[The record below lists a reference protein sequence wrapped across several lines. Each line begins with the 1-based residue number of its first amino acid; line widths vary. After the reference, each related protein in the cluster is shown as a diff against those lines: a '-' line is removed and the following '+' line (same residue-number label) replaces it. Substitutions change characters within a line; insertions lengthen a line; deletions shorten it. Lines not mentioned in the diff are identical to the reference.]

1 MLSRKNLGRET
12 TSRSTGNRKVATFGG
27 IMHRKVTAE
36 DKPPC
41 PARLELLSEAERRN
55 GKADQGWPH
64 AAGIGED
71 YS

>member
-1 MLSRKNLGRET
+1 
-12 TSRSTGNRKVATFGG
+12 
-27 IMHRKVTAE
+27 MHRKVTAE